1 MNRKEYL
8 TRCVLISVRRRLGRV
23 VLSGVL
29 LGAVIAALGLPVAL
43 AAAGL
48 LLGMLGVAAWIAA
61 QSWQRHADDVLPG
74 PVTLA
79 GTVMLADTVTL
90 PDFVLPC

>member
-23 VLSGVL
+23 VLSGLL
-29 LGAVIAALGLPVAL
+29 LGAVIAALGLPAVL

-61 QSWQRHADDVLPG
+61 QSWRRHADDVLPG
-74 PVTLA
+74 PV
-79 GTVMLADTVTL
+79 MLHDTVTL
-90 PDFVLPC
+90 PDFVLPS

>member
-29 LGAVIAALGLPVAL
+29 LGAVIAALGLPAVL

-48 LLGMLGVAAWIAA
+48 LLSMVTAAAWIAA
-61 QSWQRHADDVLPG
+61 QSWRRHADDVLPG
-74 PVTLA
+74 P
-79 GTVMLADTVTL
+79 VMLADTVTL
-90 PDFVLPC
+90 PDFVLPS